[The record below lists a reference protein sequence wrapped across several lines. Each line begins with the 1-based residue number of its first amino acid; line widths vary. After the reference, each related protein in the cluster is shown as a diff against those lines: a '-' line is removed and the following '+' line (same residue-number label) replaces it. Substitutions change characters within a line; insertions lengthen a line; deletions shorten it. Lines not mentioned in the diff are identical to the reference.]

1 MDDES
6 ETDEKKHLGGVE
18 EEEIINAEPDTLS
31 LTPEQH
37 ERLKS
42 LIHGSDLFNDI
53 TNAENRYLIFGR
65 NEGELGDRR
74 KKVQQLLDS
83 RRSATAFRLE
93 DFGLTEDD
101 IDLWAPAFDVLSET
115 ATHIVGVLE
124 DYDGG
129 HVWEMGL
136 LYYRQ
141 SNVRDTLWVLK
152 RTYADDDLQRER
164 YDNGMAASHIAAL
177 EEAIEDRVVT
187 WRTEDDLEEDC

>member
-1 MDDES
+1 
-6 ETDEKKHLGGVE
+6 
-18 EEEIINAEPDTLS
+18 
-31 LTPEQH
+31 
-37 ERLKS
+37 
-42 LIHGSDLFNDI
+42 
-53 TNAENRYLIFGR
+53 
-65 NEGELGDRR
+65 
-74 KKVQQLLDS
+74 
-83 RRSATAFRLE
+83 
-93 DFGLTEDD
+93 LTEDD

-187 WRTEDDLEEDC
+187 WRTEDDLEELLRKLP

>member
-1 MDDES
+1 ME
-6 ETDEKKHLGGVE
+6 GVE
-18 EEEIINAEPDTLS
+18 EGEIVDAEPDTLS

-42 LIHGSDLFNDI
+42 LIHGSDLFDEI

-65 NEGELGDRR
+65 NEGELGERR
-74 KKVQQLLDS
+74 KKLQQLLDS

-93 DFGLTEDD
+93 DFGLTSDD
-101 IDLWAPAFDVLSET
+101 IHLWAPAFDVLSET
-115 ATHIVGVLE
+115 ATHVVGVLE

-141 SNVRDTLWVLK
+141 SNVRDTLWILK
-152 RTYADDDLQRER
+152 RTYEDDDLQRER

-177 EEAIEDRVVT
+177 EESIADRVVT
-187 WRTEDDLEEDC
+187 WRTEDDLEEAVKKVP